1 MLNYIHMK
9 NTVLITL
16 CCAAAITACSK
27 KAPDNAAVKVGNEYI
42 TSEEINSRIAQLGSA
57 SGYLSTPQGRKQ
69 LINSM
74 ISEKLMLQ
82 AALKSPIS
90 KSQDYKAKIEE
101 KQKELKGLL
110 EAYKGYILSKMWIE
124 ELRKDKIEVSD
135 KEAQDY
141 YKDYPYIMSLGHI
154 ILPFNDKEAEAVYR
168 KLKSG
173 ENFDKIAKEYSIDP
187 ETIHLPPLM
196 RGEFL
201 PELDDVISKMK
212 VGEIQGVIRTELG
225 LHIIKKFKQEKAKKA
240 EVMPRIKR
248 ILQKQ
253 KFDKYLEQLQD
264 TIKVEVLDEKYK

>member
-9 NTVLITL
+9 NTILITL
-16 CCAAAITACSK
+16 CCAVAITACSK
-27 KAPDNAAVKVGNEYI
+27 KAPDNTAVKVGNEYI

-69 LINSM
+69 LVNSM

-135 KEAQDY
+135 KEVQDY